1 MSNDDDEM
9 TCTA

>member
-1 MSNDDDEM
+1 MLNDDDEM